1 MPSDKSIVLALAC
14 FTVTGGNCRR
24 EARTM
29 QPLWTRGLE
38 GACLRGRLDFEP
50 GPLEKQREKIPSGSE
65 VKVN

>member
-1 MPSDKSIVLALAC
+1 MHNAAIVDA
-14 FTVTGGNCRR
+14 
-24 EARTM
+24 
-29 QPLWTRGLE
+29 GLE